1 MKKRTTLPATA
12 SRREAEKSEQQTAE
26 WQRLARKQGLAYR
39 FTFLRII
46 KQVTG
51 CGDAV
56 ALQVFEKALQEKIII
71 QTGVSGGEPG
81 VPIYKAQ

>member
-12 SRREAEKSEQQTAE
+12 ARREAEKSEHQASE
-26 WQRLARKQGLAYR
+26 WQRLSQKQGVSVR

-51 CGDAV
+51 CGDSV